1 MSEIS
6 IKVNIGTRT
15 YPLTVK
21 PEEEDVIRQAAKNI
35 NDSIK
40 NRQDNYAVKD
50 VQDLLAMTALQLA
63 TQQLVKKTTVV
74 PENTDALKAEAE
86 DINRLIEQALS
97 DNLFPL
103 YLHSR
108 SINF

>member
-15 YPLTVK
+15 YPLSVK
-21 PEEEDVIRQAAKNI
+21 PEEEEVIRLAAKNI

-40 NRQDNYAVKD
+40 NLQENYAVKD

-63 TQQLVKKTTVV
+63 TQQLVKKPVA
-74 PENTDALKAEAE
+74 PENTDALKADVAE
-86 DINRLIEQALS
+86 INRLIEQAMS
-97 DNLFPL
+97 DN
-103 YLHSR
+103 
-108 SINF
+108 

>member
-21 PEEEDVIRQAAKNI
+21 PEEEDIIRQAAKNI

-40 NRQDNYAVKD
+40 KLQENYAVKD
-50 VQDLLAMTALQLA
+50 IQDLLAMTALQLA
-63 TQQLVKKTTVV
+63 TQQLTKKTTVV
-74 PENTDALKAEAE
+74 PENTEALKAEVDE
-86 DINRLIEQALS
+86 ITRLIDQALS
-97 DNLFPL
+97 T
-103 YLHSR
+103 H
-108 SINF
+108 

>member
-15 YPLTVK
+15 YPLSVK
-21 PEEEDVIRQAAKNI
+21 PEEEEVIRLAAKNI

-40 NRQDNYAVKD
+40 NLQENYAVKD

-63 TQQLVKKTTVV
+63 TQQLVKKPLT
-74 PENTDALKAEAE
+74 PENTDALKSDVEE
-86 DINRLIEQALS
+86 INRMIEQALS
-97 DNLFPL
+97 EN
-103 YLHSR
+103 
-108 SINF
+108 

>member
-15 YPLTVK
+15 YPLTIK
-21 PEEEDVIRQAAKNI
+21 PEEEDVIRLAAKNI

-40 NRQDNYAVKD
+40 NLQENYAVKD

-63 TQQLVKKTTVV
+63 TQQLVKK
-74 PENTDALKAEAE
+74 PEVSTENKEALKAELDE
-86 DINRLIEQALS
+86 MNRLIDAAMA
-97 DNLFPL
+97 D
-103 YLHSR
+103 
-108 SINF
+108 

>member
-40 NRQDNYAVKD
+40 NLQENYAVKD

-63 TQQLVKKTTVV
+63 TQQLVKKAVVV
-74 PENTDALKAEAE
+74 PENTEALKAEVE
-86 DINRLIEQALS
+86 EINRMIEKALS
-97 DNLFPL
+97 EN
-103 YLHSR
+103 
-108 SINF
+108 

>member
-6 IKVNIGTRT
+6 IKVSIGTRT

-40 NRQDNYAVKD
+40 NLQENYAVKD

-63 TQQLVKKTTVV
+63 TQQLVKKTETV
-74 PENTDALKAEAE
+74 PENSEVLKSEME
-86 DINRLIEQALS
+86 EINRMIEQAMS
-97 DNLFPL
+97 EN
-103 YLHSR
+103 
-108 SINF
+108 